1 MQYRELGKTGI
12 RVSVIGFGA
21 WAIGGATGASGAPL
35 GWGKTSDDESL
46 AAIRRAR
53 DLGVNFFDTA
63 DSYGF
68 GRSESLLGIVLSRKR
83 QDVVIAT
90 KVGNMRS
97 ATGELRKDFTKQH
110 IFHAVDGSLKRLRT
124 DYIDIYQMHNPTV
137 PDLAREEI
145 QEAMEM
151 LQDAG
156 KVRFWGVSVSTPE
169 EGIEIINH
177 GWGHTLQV
185 LYNILN
191 QAPAKELFPLAR
203 QRGYG
208 IITRVPLASGLLT
221 GKFRSDT
228 TFPSDDVRQNFL
240 TPRRLD
246 EAVARIDTV
255 KSIVGAS
262 SSSRVLTDAAL
273 KFAIADDAI
282 ATTIPGARNVHQV
295 EINAAAG
302 EGELPAEVLE
312 KLRTRLGDYNF
323 YQRHSIRI

>member
-21 WAIGGATGASGAPL
+21 WAIGGAVGASGAPL

-53 DLGVNFFDTA
+53 DLGVTFFDTA

-90 KVGNMRS
+90 KVGNVRS
-97 ATGELRKDFTKQH
+97 STGELRKDFTKQH

-124 DYIDIYQMHNPTV
+124 DYIDVYQMHNPSV
-137 PDLAREEI
+137 QDLAREEI

-169 EGIEIINH
+169 EGIEIINR

-203 QRGYG
+203 QRGYSV
-208 IITRVPLASGLLT
+208 ITRVPLASGLLT

-228 TFPSDDVRQNFL
+228 TFSSDDVRQNFL

-246 EAVARIDTV
+246 EAVERIDTV

-262 SSSRVLTDAAL
+262 SSSRVLTDSAL

-302 EGELPAEVLE
+302 EGALPADVVE